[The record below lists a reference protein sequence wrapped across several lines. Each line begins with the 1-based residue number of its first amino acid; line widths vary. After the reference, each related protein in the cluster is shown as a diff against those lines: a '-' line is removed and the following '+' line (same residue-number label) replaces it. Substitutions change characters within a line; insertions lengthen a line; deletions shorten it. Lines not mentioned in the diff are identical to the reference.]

1 MNSVYALLFFVLIQA
16 NLFACNI
23 IRDYFIYN
31 NQIINEIN
39 IFNKPDSCTKDI
51 YISFINPEM
60 QTEIF
65 GFLSNNK
72 EITTSTAEAIE
83 CSSTIRDFISTQTM
97 IISQERNTVI
107 AEDFNDIILPNAIL
121 KITKNLLSDSIAPK
135 IASSTLPDGFIP
147 ECAQKILNRIKSKIL
162 ESSWHEKLLAFLLRF
177 FDDANDFIYLGV
189 ILILVCVILYLLCKT
204 TMKNSFIKLKLKRKE
219 KTITFD

>member
-51 YISFINPEM
+51 YISFINPET

-72 EITTSTAEAIE
+72 EITISSADAIE
-83 CSSTIRDFISTQTM
+83 CSSTKRDFISTQTM
-97 IISQERNTVI
+97 IIRQERNTVI
-107 AEDFNDIILPNAIL
+107 AEDFNDIILPNAFL
-121 KITKNLLSDSIAPK
+121 KITRNLLSDSIAPK
-135 IASSTLPDGFIP
+135 IASSTLPDEFIP

-162 ESSWHEKLLAFLLRF
+162 ESNWHEKLLAFLLRF
-177 FDDANDFIYLGV
+177 FDDSNDFIYLGV
-189 ILILVCVILYLLCKT
+189 ILILLCVIFYLLCKT
-204 TMKNSFIKLKLKRKE
+204 TMKNSFIKLK
-219 KTITFD
+219 